1 MTRSSST
8 STRCYDGHELY
19 IGGVMEHLEEAGI
32 HSGDSSCTL
41 PPMSLGRSDVD
52 RVREATLAIAE
63 GVGVRGLLNVQ
74 FAISAGVLYVIEANP
89 RASRTVPFVS
99 KALGIPMAKAASRI
113 MAGATIAELK
123 DEGLLPAADGSR
135 VPMDAPVSVKE
146 AVLPFKRFRTKD
158 GKIVDSVLG
167 PEMCSTGEVMG
178 IDKDFPTAFAKSQ
191 AAAYGGMPTS
201 GTVFISVAD
210 ADKRAVILPA
220 HRLQQLGFTLVATEG
235 TAEIL
240 SRNGIAVKVVQKYSE
255 TQHEGGGENVVDL
268 INDRKI
274 DIVVNTPSGERRVQM
289 AMRSGRPLSRPTRH
303 CSRRSLCSAPQSAGW
318 MPSARVS
325 GSGACRSTPS
335 TVRPP
340 CDPATDEAP
349 RFGER
354 IRAARAARGPLCVGI
369 DPHAALLT
377 SWGLPESAAGVR
389 EFGMRT
395 VDAAASRVG
404 VVKPQVSF
412 FERFGSAGFA
422 ALEDVLQAARDAG
435 LVVIAD
441 AKRGD
446 IGTTMDAYAAA
457 WLTPGSPLEADALT
471 VNPFLGVGSLD
482 STFERAERNGKG
494 VFVLAATK
502 QPRSI
507 RCAAGS
513 NRRIRPFRRRSWP
526 R

>member
-1 MTRSSST
+1 M
-8 STRCYDGHELY
+8 
-19 IGGVMEHLEEAGI
+19 
-32 HSGDSSCTL
+32 
-41 PPMSLGRSDVD
+41 
-52 RVREATLAIAE
+52 
-63 GVGVRGLLNVQ
+63 
-74 FAISAGVLYVIEANP
+74 LYVIEANP

-113 MAGATIAELK
+113 MVGATIAELK
-123 DEGLLPAADGSR
+123 DGCCPPPTVRVFRWMRRCPSR
-135 VPMDAPVSVKE
+135 RPVP
-146 AVLPFKRFRTKD
+146 PFKRFRTKD

-167 PEMCSTGEVMG
+167 PEMRSTGEVMG

-220 HRLQQLGFTLVATEG
+220 HRRQQLGFTLVATEG

-240 SRNGIAVKVVQKYSE
+240 AQRHRGEGRPEVQRDAARGRRRERRGSHQRRE
-255 TQHEGGGENVVDL
+255 
-268 INDRKI
+268 DRHCREHALR
-274 DIVVNTPSGERRVQM
+274 GERRAQM
-289 AMRSGRPLSRPTRH
+289 AMKIPGGRGRGGQGPVHDDRGAGRRGRRDGCPRRGFRGQEPAGVRPRPSGRPVTQRQT
-303 CSRRSLCSAPQSAGW
+303 
-318 MPSARVS
+318 
-325 GSGACRSTPS
+325 T
-335 TVRPP
+335 
-340 CDPATDEAP
+340 P

-354 IRAARAARGPLCVGI
+354 IRAALAARGPLCVGI

-377 SWGLPESAAGVR
+377 SWGLPDSAAGVR
-389 EFGMRT
+389 EFGLRT

-412 FERFGSAGFA
+412 FERFGSAGFT

-435 LVVIAD
+435 LLAIAD

-446 IGTTMDAYAAA
+446 IGTTMDAYASA

-471 VNPFLGVGSLD
+471 VNPFLGVGTLD
-482 STFERAERNGKG
+482 STFARAE
-494 VFVLAATK
+494 AAARASSCS
-502 QPRSI
+502 PRRATPRHPMCS
-507 RCAAGS
+507 RLKPA
-513 NRRIRPFRRRSWP
+513 RLRPFPLRSLP